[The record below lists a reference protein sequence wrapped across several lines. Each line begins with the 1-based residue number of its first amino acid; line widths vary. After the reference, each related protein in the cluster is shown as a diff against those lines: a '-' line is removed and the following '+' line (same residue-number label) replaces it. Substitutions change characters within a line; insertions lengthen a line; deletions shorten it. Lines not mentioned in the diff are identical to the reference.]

1 MELSGQRHNLQVT
14 QINISINWDPVLREE
29 KVAWFHSINFLQIDL
44 LLVCFSMDRPLIASL
59 LEDALMSQ
67 CKARCPHFAGLA
79 LAKAEEESLF
89 HHWDTDI
96 SWHFSVC
103 TRQWPAETSAPGSL
117 SASFC
122 PWILCNDR
130 WMGAASD
137 TSTQCSL
144 SRCHASLHW
153 PLSSKECSMLCWTLF
168 TFFFFFFNFCSSTI
182 KNIDG
187 LLPQHFPRGNLKPIW
202 GKTGNICWY
211 MLHKLG
217 PCAAKDDAHGSWRPP
232 CPLFMPPPVT
242 GTWQR
247 KRLWPSLPFSSSV
260 CLLIRRSGGRQRS
273 KALGREIGIKADRR
287 AVFIMFHSLEQQGLG
302 YTHESSCTGEKGCVG

>member
-79 LAKAEEESLF
+79 LAKAEEEWLF

-144 SRCHASLHW
+144 SRCHAIHW

-168 TFFFFFFNFCSSTI
+168 TFFFFFLIFAVPLLKILMGCFLNVFQEATSSQS
-182 KNIDG
+182 G
-187 LLPQHFPRGNLKPIW
+187 
-202 GKTGNICWY
+202 GKQAIYADICCTNWDHV
-211 MLHKLG
+211 LQ
-217 PCAAKDDAHGSWRPP
+217 RT
-232 CPLFMPPPVT
+232 MPMGAEDPPV
-242 GTWQR
+242 
-247 KRLWPSLPFSSSV
+247 LSLCPP
-260 CLLIRRSGGRQRS
+260 Q
-273 KALGREIGIKADRR
+273 
-287 AVFIMFHSLEQQGLG
+287 
-302 YTHESSCTGEKGCVG
+302 